1 MTDPFW
7 LIHLVCGSVMFLFL
21 SYYLS
26 MLIFFRDQPEKR
38 IGLHVTYSYPTFFL
52 VSSGVLSYVL
62 LVSGLFFLLFYPLPV
77 LMGAG
82 LSVLMLFL
90 SVRLF
95 NLLRNLFCLICFY
108 REGVLVAYLDGRRE
122 QFLFAGIKKVHI
134 SRLSGFC
141 YLFLQGGRRFFLC
154 APFLKGYGNLRRSLE
169 EKLVFFE
176 FAEKYSD

>member
-1 MTDPFW
+1 MTDNFW
-7 LIHLVCGSVMFLFL
+7 QIHLVCGSVMFLFL
-21 SYYLS
+21 SYYLL
-26 MLIFFRDQPEKR
+26 MLIFYRDKPEKR
-38 IGLHVTYSYPTFFL
+38 IGLHVTYSYSPFFL
-52 VSSGVLSYVL
+52 VSSGVFCYLL
-62 LVSGLFFLLFYPLPV
+62 LVSALFFLFFYPLPA

-95 NLLRNLFCLICFY
+95 NLLRNLFCLICLY

-122 QFLFAGIKKVHI
+122 QFLFAEIKRVHI

-141 YLFLQGGRRFFLC
+141 YLFLPGGRRFFLC
-154 APFLKGYGNLRRSLE
+154 APFIKDYGNLRRSLE